1 MDNNEQNVFE
11 DGNADNAG
19 YWDDDWDDDDDDDDD
34 WDDDDDDDWDDDD
47 DDDDW
52 DDDEDYESEK
62 LYGYFFYKN
71 TKDGDVIITK
81 YAGKEEN
88 VVVPEEINDRKVI
101 EISNS
106 AFKGN
111 MNNLCSNGSSAIVRL
126 LLPMGLFL

>member
-1 MDNNEQNVFE
+1 MRKKSKVYLGIFLSAAMLIGTYPVEAGEINIFSDEESIGFSENTSTKVDNNEQNVFE

-19 YWDDDWDDDDDDDDD
+19 YW
-34 WDDDDDDDWDDDD
+34 D

-101 EISNS
+101 EI
-106 AFKGN
+106 
-111 MNNLCSNGSSAIVRL
+111 R
-126 LLPMGLFL
+126 